1 MVFSALSMRLANNL
15 YLRVSISMQDYYKI
29 HAEELRYFK
38 NEARKAFAIICN
50 SFGLREE
57 KLSLTDAD
65 NLFQVTFSNS
75 KIRIVV
81 KGINWG
87 MNTDINFGVN
97 ARDGNLYSILQLMK
111 ERKPE
116 MPVDGNQ
123 IDQLFGYAHYL
134 LTYGADILKGETT
147 FFNQQ
152 EALIK
157 QEKENALKAIQAES
171 DKKLSEGYLK
181 IDAPIGEP
189 IWRKSRPL
197 LSTYNSIKNKFPH
210 SFEVI
215 FNPGELLS
223 YSEYGAAFITN
234 WKVDLHDAVKV
245 NEIICEISTDK
256 VSIEIV
262 APHTGRLIW
271 LLEEGAIFRSST
283 CIALLDLNIY

>member
-1 MVFSALSMRLANNL
+1 
-15 YLRVSISMQDYYKI
+15 MQDYYEI
-29 HAEELRYFK
+29 HADGLHHFK
-38 NEARKAFAIICN
+38 NEARKAFAVICN
-50 SFGLREE
+50 NFGLQEE
-57 KLSLTDAD
+57 KLIPTDTD
-65 NLFQVTFSNS
+65 NLFQVTFSNN
-75 KIRIVV
+75 KIRIIVE
-81 KGINWG
+81 GINWG
-87 MNTDINFGVN
+87 MNTAVHFGVN
-97 ARDGNLYSILQLMK
+97 ARDSSLYSILQLIK

-116 MPVDGNQ
+116 IPIAGNQ

-134 LTYGADILKGETT
+134 LTYAADILQGETT

-157 QEKENALKAIQAES
+157 QEKENALRAKQAES

-181 IDAPIGEP
+181 IDAAIGEP
-189 IWRKSRPL
+189 IWRKPRLL

-215 FNPGELLS
+215 FNPGDLLS
-223 YSEYGAAFITN
+223 CSEYGAAFITN
-234 WKVDLHDAVKV
+234 WKVDLDEAVRV

-271 LLEEGAIFRSST
+271 LLEEGITIKSST
-283 CIALLDLNIY
+283 CIALLDLHVY